1 MYLYRSFSARR
12 SVNIPH
18 SFLHNVLVSYSLLLF
33 LGLNIFGGTLHCLN
47 NCYDNLHNFFQA
59 LEKLVWEKIRP
70 TFSVTIG
77 LGSNGLKSFSINL
90 NNNYF
95 SPFQF
100 NVLFYCFYFFV
111 YLLFWPIVK
120 LAGSAS
126 LTRQP
131 HSSLCL
137 VNFWTKDHRRPDNGV
152 GFLSPEERQVN
163 TYKRIQCDQTWFS
176 VRKI

>member
-1 MYLYRSFSARR
+1 MDQKQYWKNGDLKRNNKTISEIYSFIYWGNKVITTRWLAICTYVDHFQQE

-59 LEKLVWEKIRP
+59 LEKLLWEKIRP

-90 NNNYF
+90 NNNCF

-100 NVLFYCFYFFV
+100 NVLFYWIVFIFLFISYF
-111 YLLFWPIVK
+111 
-120 LAGSAS
+120 G
-126 LTRQP
+126 Q
-131 HSSLCL
+131 
-137 VNFWTKDHRRPDNGV
+137 
-152 GFLSPEERQVN
+152 
-163 TYKRIQCDQTWFS
+163 
-176 VRKI
+176 